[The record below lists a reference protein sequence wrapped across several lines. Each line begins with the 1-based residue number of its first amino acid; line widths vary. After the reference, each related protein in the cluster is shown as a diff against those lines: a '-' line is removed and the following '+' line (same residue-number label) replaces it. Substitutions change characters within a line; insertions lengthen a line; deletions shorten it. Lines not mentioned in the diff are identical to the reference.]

1 MGLVIDGAEA
11 NQSVYVFKCE
21 GSTVKVNGKCN
32 NIIIDSCKKVAVV
45 FDTVVSSVEFI
56 NCQSVQMQVL
66 GKVPTISVE
75 KTDGCQMFIN
85 QESIGVEIVSA
96 KSSEMNVVIPD
107 GDDVVEQ
114 PIPEQFKTTIN
125 GKKLIT
131 SATES
136 V

>member
-1 MGLVIDGAEA
+1 M
-11 NQSVYVFKCE
+11 
-21 GSTVKVNGKCN
+21 
-32 NIIIDSCKKVAVV
+32 
-45 FDTVVSSVEFI
+45 
-56 NCQSVQMQVL
+56 
-66 GKVPTISVE
+66 
-75 KTDGCQMFIN
+75 
-85 QESIGVEIVSA
+85 GVEIVSA
-96 KSSEMNVVIPD
+96 KSSEMNVVIPVSLSLFFVLGNRIELCAKNPVLAQD

>member
-1 MGLVIDGAEA
+1 
-11 NQSVYVFKCE
+11 
-21 GSTVKVNGKCN
+21 
-32 NIIIDSCKKVAVV
+32 
-45 FDTVVSSVEFI
+45 
-56 NCQSVQMQVL
+56 
-66 GKVPTISVE
+66 
-75 KTDGCQMFIN
+75 
-85 QESIGVEIVSA
+85 
-96 KSSEMNVVIPD
+96 MNVVIPD